1 MSLIAQKFKLNN
13 EGKTIHYAC
22 IVEIKLKTF
31 QKIKNNHISNTKKLL
46 IKIRLYD

>member
-31 QKIKNNHISNTKKLL
+31 QKIKNNHILNTKKITNQNSTL
-46 IKIRLYD
+46 